1 MNEKVSEQIE
11 QCSDKISHKL
21 SYQKRDF
28 IMSDTQ
34 DNKSTGSAVLDFDIP
49 PTRHV
54 ILGGDDWENL
64 EDSNLVAMTEIALRM
79 GQDVAVIDESPL
91 QYRMVVPGQFD
102 TTSIICL
109 NKYGDQSRG
118 FYGSVSA
125 AIPGYD
131 GPGITKWFEGISN
144 HLDVADRIWDIKQD
158 LRNLVYVASILRR
171 HSDLDVSSYLDDK
184 ERMLVF
190 RTSQMDQ
197 GCISES
203 DYDIVARIGVKHIA
217 FNDLEIKVYPGD
229 PFDENNEVRRV
240 EEILACGSDMK
251 VYDGSIVGSCLPA
264 MWI

>member
-11 QCSDKISHKL
+11 QCSDKILHKF

-64 EDSNLVAMTEIALRM
+64 EDSNLVVMTEIALRM
-79 GQDVAVIDESPL
+79 GEDVAVIDELGL
-91 QYRMVVPGQFD
+91 QYRMVIPGQFE
-102 TTSIICL
+102 TTSVICSDKYKNQ
-109 NKYGDQSRG
+109 NKG

-131 GPGITKWFEGISN
+131 GPGVTKMFQGISN
-144 HLDVADRIWDIKQD
+144 HLDVGDRIWDIKQD

-171 HSDLDVSSYLDDK
+171 HGEFDVSSYLDDK
-184 ERMLVF
+184 DRMLVF
-190 RTSQMDQ
+190 RTSQVEQ

-203 DYDIVARIGVKHIA
+203 DYGVVARIGVQHIA
-217 FNDLEIKVYPGD
+217 FDDLEISVDPGSALD
-229 PFDENNEVRRV
+229 WDDGVRRV

-251 VYDGSIVGSCLPA
+251 FDDGSVLGSCLPS
-264 MWI
+264 MWL

>member
-1 MNEKVSEQIE
+1 MVSYVSSG
-11 QCSDKISHKL
+11 CNNH
-21 SYQKRDF
+21 R
-28 IMSDTQ
+28 
-34 DNKSTGSAVLDFDIP
+34 
-49 PTRHV
+49 TR
-54 ILGGDDWENL
+54 EFNP
-64 EDSNLVAMTEIALRM
+64 A
-79 GQDVAVIDESPL
+79 DE
-91 QYRMVVPGQFD
+91 RMVVPGHSH
-102 TTSIICL
+102 TTNVICL
-109 NKYGDQSRG
+109 NKYGDNKG

-125 AIPGYD
+125 AIPGHD
-131 GPGITKWFEGISN
+131 GPGITKMFQGIRK
-144 HLDVADRIWDIKQD
+144 HLDVAGRIWDIKQD
-158 LRNLVYVASILRR
+158 LRNLVYVASALRR
-171 HSDLDVSSYLDDK
+171 HGEFDVSSYLDDK

-251 VYDGSIVGSCLPA
+251 FDDGSIVGSCLPA

>member
-1 MNEKVSEQIE
+1 
-11 QCSDKISHKL
+11 
-21 SYQKRDF
+21 
-28 IMSDTQ
+28 MSDTQ

-54 ILGGDDWENL
+54 IVGGDDWENL
-64 EDSNLVAMTEIALRM
+64 EDPSLVAMTEIVLRM
-79 GQDVAVIDESPL
+79 GEDVAVIDESPL
-91 QYRMVVPGQFD
+91 QYRIIVPGHSH

-171 HSDLDVSSYLDDK
+171 HGEFDVSSYLDDK
-184 ERMLVF
+184 DRMLVF
-190 RTSQMDQ
+190 RASQMEQ
-197 GCISES
+197 GCMSEG
-203 DYDIVARIGVKHIA
+203 DYEVVGRIGVKHIA
-217 FNDLEIKVYPGD
+217 FDDLEIKVYPGSALGGD
-229 PFDENNEVRRV
+229 DGVRSV
-240 EEILACGSDMK
+240 EEILSCGSDK
-251 VYDGSIVGSCLPA
+251 KFDDGSIVGSCLPA
-264 MWI
+264 MWM